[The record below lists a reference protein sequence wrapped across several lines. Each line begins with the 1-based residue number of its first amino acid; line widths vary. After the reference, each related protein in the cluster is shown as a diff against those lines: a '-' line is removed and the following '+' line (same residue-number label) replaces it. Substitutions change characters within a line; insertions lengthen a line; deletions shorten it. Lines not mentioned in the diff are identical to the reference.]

1 MIKYRDKLVAKL
13 KIYIYTT
20 QKMKVINLN
29 SKNTKIKLQIM
40 KEIKKERVSK
50 VEVKNQRRL

>member
-40 KEIKKERVSK
+40 KEIKKNVYQK
-50 VEVKNQRRL
+50 